1 MSKFLLVILICLSI
15 AMTAVVNFSLVW
27 AIVGVFAL
35 VIFVYKVLFS
45 FSLKQIEG
53 EKRRFPLFSFIVV
66 MLSLFFLMSG
76 QSIGRILP
84 DRLGLSSTEIRPTF
98 QVTTSITG
106 NVIAKDP
113 ILGVGPNKFA
123 DVWGLYKPGSINL
136 TGFWDTQFSVASG
149 ILPTFFAT
157 NGILGIVAWLIFF
170 VILIFMGLR
179 SLFLSIRKN
188 INWEASAFFIASVYL
203 FVAAFFYSTGSVV
216 LLLAFA
222 FTGIFVGLSV
232 SDREDKKI
240 SISFLDDPRKS
251 FFSIVFLVVLM
262 IFSVAAAFK
271 FVERLVSVS
280 YFRKVLTASDIQI
293 AESAIEKAISLHT
306 NDLYLRT
313 YTQVHLTKI
322 DTLVGKGSSL
332 SEKDKADLQV
342 SFDKAVK
349 SAEMAIEYNNGN
361 YLNYSTLGVVYHTL
375 GLLGVKDVYPKAVES
390 FKKAISLNPLNPGIK
405 LSIARIF
412 FAEGNIGESRKYA
425 KEALALKPDYLEAL
439 ITSSQ
444 IEKKDGNGNLAL
456 SYAEQAL
463 SLAPDNKE
471 LAQYVN
477 SLK

>member
-1 MSKFLLVILICLSI
+1 
-15 AMTAVVNFSLVW
+15 
-27 AIVGVFAL
+27 
-35 VIFVYKVLFS
+35 
-45 FSLKQIEG
+45 
-53 EKRRFPLFSFIVV
+53 
-66 MLSLFFLMSG
+66 MSG

-240 SISFLDDPRKS
+240 SISFL
-251 FFSIVFLVVLM
+251 
-262 IFSVAAAFK
+262 
-271 FVERLVSVS
+271 S
-280 YFRKVLTASDIQI
+280 YL
-293 AESAIEKAISLHT
+293 
-306 NDLYLRT
+306 
-313 YTQVHLTKI
+313 
-322 DTLVGKGSSL
+322 
-332 SEKDKADLQV
+332 
-342 SFDKAVK
+342 
-349 SAEMAIEYNNGN
+349 
-361 YLNYSTLGVVYHTL
+361 
-375 GLLGVKDVYPKAVES
+375 
-390 FKKAISLNPLNPGIK
+390 
-405 LSIARIF
+405 
-412 FAEGNIGESRKYA
+412 
-425 KEALALKPDYLEAL
+425 
-439 ITSSQ
+439 
-444 IEKKDGNGNLAL
+444 
-456 SYAEQAL
+456 
-463 SLAPDNKE
+463 
-471 LAQYVN
+471 
-477 SLK
+477 